1 MSRPR
6 KDPRLVTVLAA
17 IRSHGGPGHSPLYR
31 WMRRHH
37 DDLAAAFAK
46 NPPAWGPLAEE
57 LSGVGLTDGDGKPP
71 NAASTRQ
78 TWYRVRRDVARDR
91 AQLPAAVSVPA
102 LAPDEIA
109 PGVHAVA
116 PVTASKSSS
125 AANVPRPRMSL
136 DIRPARAAVVG
147 PTVATGT
154 TPTATDP
161 SSGAVAQA
169 PAPSSG
175 ESPAEQVRRL
185 LAAME
190 ARKVPLPKVM

>member
-6 KDPRLVTVLAA
+6 KDPRLVKVLAA

-46 NPPAWGPLAEE
+46 NPPTWGPLAEE

-91 AQLPAAVSVPA
+91 AQLPAAVPVPA

-116 PVTASKSSS
+116 PVTASES
-125 AANVPRPRMSL
+125 AANGPRPRMSL
-136 DIRPARAAVVG
+136 DIRPARAAVAG

-190 ARKVPLPKVM
+190 VRKVPLPKIM

>member
-6 KDPRLVTVLAA
+6 KDPRLVKVLAA

-37 DDLAAAFAK
+37 DDLAAVFAN
-46 NPPAWGPLAEE
+46 NPPAWGPLAAE

-71 NAASTRQ
+71 NAASARQ

-91 AQLPAAVSVPA
+91 AQLPPAVSVPA

-109 PGVHAVA
+109 PAVHAVTMPPA
-116 PVTASKSSS
+116 GEM
-125 AANVPRPRMSL
+125 PRPRMSL
-136 DIRPARAAVVG
+136 DIRPARAAAAEVG
-147 PTVATGT
+147 PGSDSR
-154 TPTATDP
+154 PEP
-161 SSGAVAQA
+161 SGAA
-169 PAPSSG
+169 PTSAPE